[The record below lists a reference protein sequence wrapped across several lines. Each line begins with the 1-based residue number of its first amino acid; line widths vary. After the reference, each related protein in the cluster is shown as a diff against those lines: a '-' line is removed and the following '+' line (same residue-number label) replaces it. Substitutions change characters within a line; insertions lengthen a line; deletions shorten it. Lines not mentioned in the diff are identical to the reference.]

1 MSGTHEVIELISSSD
16 EASSGLHRASRRK
29 QSKKA
34 QLKSGQHHPP
44 LSPDVAK
51 VVTDVRRKRG
61 SSRKSETSRESQES
75 ESRAE
80 QPKQLRR
87 PAQAAKA
94 KVALSPTA
102 KSASTRPTRKP
113 RGEMQIITEAMSFYE
128 LQAQEQMMA
137 RFQAQNRKRAP
148 VIPRKPGT
156 SVAAEQAAGKC
167 GNLTRNNGTSAS
179 QTRTA
184 SKQSHIRK
192 SGKSVVSVRVA
203 DGRYESEYDEEEE
216 GEQTETGFTTEKLT
230 QKKKHLRKQKWKSKS
245 AASRVSESGRKV
257 VGSDIPVS
265 RKSSDCQ
272 KPGRMQQKVQKMAFA
287 KRSQQQKTVGRS
299 KKQRVVSVPRQS
311 SSSRAGEQESERESD
326 ELSGSRSEDG
336 DGGMS
341 MHWRQGKVS
350 THSKA
355 AVNLSTPRYPK
366 KRSHENIPSASQ
378 PRYFCA
384 SQASERDVHNDGSE
398 TESIVEISSWESQE
412 QEKMFPSL
420 HPQKKGSSSD
430 TSSKEQK
437 AKQNTYGLSSATKSS
452 GSSRR
457 ARMGVY
463 QKKTPSFS
471 PSSSSVSPPPSQ
483 KGFSAPGA
491 RFATDA
497 ECTATPV
504 EIPMTPV
511 VHSTTWR
518 RLVVGKAPPNIIT
531 GVSARPY
538 SYGFDRPLW
547 TFDTTGVLREKC
559 KFRAVD
565 SDSATAEASIQIQ
578 PPSQSE
584 VNERVRC
591 LVDQELP
598 RIKKCHVQRVRH
610 TLKSTRQQLA
620 AYFKGHRELR
630 SERYRRLQWL
640 EIANHRSRSDISAGE
655 RVTAKRL
662 LRNSAHIGLPYN
674 CLVGTVRFFVHQDK
688 PPFESVV
695 YPETV
700 IYLPNDITAICQ
712 SFAMIG
718 INKNAF
724 VEDDPILR
732 YVPYLG
738 DGQELVVDNDLY
750 SGTTMSRERQIAVF
764 GDNGE
769 LKVLKPSARDN
780 EIQEYLLRVIVG
792 TCGAS
797 ERVFLALEEEVGF
810 SQPRIDY
817 CEMKEQAKAAELTAK
832 RVAKAKKLVALY
844 QKSLIDGQSGHS
856 VGSENASK
864 ALFNLAQHC
873 WFLRSTSEH
882 QSFGVRL
889 QPPLSV
895 FESSYADTPEA
906 HGIRDR
912 ASYEGLVEWHRDLFC
927 RRCYSYDCSEHGI
940 QNPQRSS
947 RADPIYPMIT
957 APGVVLS
964 MEEAMSREGGIG
976 AKECSSNVV
985 TLSVESEEAI
995 QIAGGE
1001 SSSSLDDEA
1010 QKNKRQP
1017 ISVDQPSSES
1027 AALNRRSRRT
1037 QTQLSSMASKSLQS
1051 QEKLLDIQRLAKLKK
1066 RNKRRE
1072 MFLRAPDNSEYLDDS
1087 YIPAVTAM
1095 YKMLQS
1101 DEKACG
1107 PLCWLSASDTYLSN
1121 DCAPLRRIDAVLVR
1135 KLASTLGSNAC
1146 VLSAMI
1152 RSHWCTC
1159 AQIYKFL
1166 AEEKKRRNSGDCF
1179 GNDDAVLVPARRQQ
1193 KGRHCATAGLNRSLN
1208 KRVREHCSYDHEKK
1222 LSYEPCNHDGV
1233 CDATCRCTQRGHSC
1247 NKTCSCSRD
1256 CLNRFQGCK
1265 CSIGKCCTSACPCF
1279 SAGRECDPDYCFHCG
1294 ASDAAVM
1301 AFHPNLNTQSC
1312 YDLHICCNV
1321 NMLRNS
1327 IQKRIGV
1334 AFSATHGWGAFA
1346 LESIRKDEFVLE
1358 YTGELITDDEAER
1371 RGAMYDRK
1379 LVSYLFG
1386 VNSEYVVDAARK
1398 GNKAK
1403 FANHRAKRKANLN
1416 VKVIVS
1422 NGEHRIGLF
1431 AREAI
1436 EVGAELFF
1444 DYGYTHESAP
1454 NWSHRGKSMSEQF
1467 VHDKVDTVDEEN
1479 E

>member
-1 MSGTHEVIELISSSD
+1 
-16 EASSGLHRASRRK
+16 
-29 QSKKA
+29 
-34 QLKSGQHHPP
+34 
-44 LSPDVAK
+44 
-51 VVTDVRRKRG
+51 
-61 SSRKSETSRESQES
+61 
-75 ESRAE
+75 
-80 QPKQLRR
+80 
-87 PAQAAKA
+87 
-94 KVALSPTA
+94 
-102 KSASTRPTRKP
+102 
-113 RGEMQIITEAMSFYE
+113 
-128 LQAQEQMMA
+128 
-137 RFQAQNRKRAP
+137 
-148 VIPRKPGT
+148 
-156 SVAAEQAAGKC
+156 
-167 GNLTRNNGTSAS
+167 
-179 QTRTA
+179 
-184 SKQSHIRK
+184 
-192 SGKSVVSVRVA
+192 
-203 DGRYESEYDEEEE
+203 
-216 GEQTETGFTTEKLT
+216 
-230 QKKKHLRKQKWKSKS
+230 
-245 AASRVSESGRKV
+245 
-257 VGSDIPVS
+257 
-265 RKSSDCQ
+265 
-272 KPGRMQQKVQKMAFA
+272 
-287 KRSQQQKTVGRS
+287 
-299 KKQRVVSVPRQS
+299 
-311 SSSRAGEQESERESD
+311 
-326 ELSGSRSEDG
+326 
-336 DGGMS
+336 
-341 MHWRQGKVS
+341 
-350 THSKA
+350 
-355 AVNLSTPRYPK
+355 
-366 KRSHENIPSASQ
+366 
-378 PRYFCA
+378 
-384 SQASERDVHNDGSE
+384 
-398 TESIVEISSWESQE
+398 
-412 QEKMFPSL
+412 MFPSL

-1087 YIPAVTAM
+1087 
-1095 YKMLQS
+1095 
-1101 DEKACG
+1101 
-1107 PLCWLSASDTYLSN
+1107 
-1121 DCAPLRRIDAVLVR
+1121 
-1135 KLASTLGSNAC
+1135 
-1146 VLSAMI
+1146 
-1152 RSHWCTC
+1152 
-1159 AQIYKFL
+1159 
-1166 AEEKKRRNSGDCF
+1166 
-1179 GNDDAVLVPARRQQ
+1179 
-1193 KGRHCATAGLNRSLN
+1193 
-1208 KRVREHCSYDHEKK
+1208 
-1222 LSYEPCNHDGV
+1222 
-1233 CDATCRCTQRGHSC
+1233 
-1247 NKTCSCSRD
+1247 
-1256 CLNRFQGCK
+1256 
-1265 CSIGKCCTSACPCF
+1265 
-1279 SAGRECDPDYCFHCG
+1279 
-1294 ASDAAVM
+1294 DAAVM